1 MDSDYA
7 SFSMPLLS
15 QDDDMDL
22 AKYKMEMQELEKK
35 RLQQLAILEQKRLNA
50 AGVTGSLFKVNKS
63 AEA

>member
-50 AGVTGSLFKVNKS
+50 AEVTGRLFKVNLS
-63 AEA
+63 AEE

>member
-7 SFSMPLLS
+7 SFTMPLLS

-22 AKYKMEMQELEKK
+22 AKQKMEMEELEKK

-50 AGVTGSLFKVNKS
+50 AGVTGSLFKGNKS
-63 AEA
+63 AEE